1 MKTHFQNKNSKESKS
16 VSEGRRQLLRWIAA
30 SPLLTG
36 AALAD
41 SRLENLLASLQLG
54 VTAETNA
61 NPSAQNS
68 ELITSADQAL
78 NVFDF
83 EPVARKNLPPA
94 HFGHL
99 VGGVDDDGTVRANRD
114 GFTKFQIRPRRLVNV
129 EHIDTSVRLLGGDWK
144 TPIALAPAGSQKA
157 YHPDGEIP
165 VAKATQMH
173 GNLQILSTST
183 SAPLEAVIEAR
194 GAPLWFQLYPT
205 NVWEV
210 TRALVKRA
218 ESAGCPVLVLTV
230 DVQGAHNR
238 ETRERF
244 IRMDHRDCEVC
255 HGTVQERQYGV
266 LLRRKTMFRGLDT
279 SHVTDSIPDSMN
291 WSFIKRLR
299 DLTSMKLVIKGIVTR
314 EDAHLAVENGV
325 NGIIVSNHGGRGENS
340 GRSTIESLPEV
351 AQAIAGRIPVLIDG
365 GFRRGTD
372 IFKAFAL
379 GANAI
384 AIGRPYLYGLA
395 AFGQPGVEAVLTIL
409 QRELRMIM
417 QEAGTTT
424 LSKITRAYVQAPGS
438 TSTTGFME
446 HTTGENHG

>member
-1 MKTHFQNKNSKESKS
+1 LFTC
-16 VSEGRRQLLRWIAA
+16 
-30 SPLLTG
+30 

-41 SRLENLLASLQLG
+41 GHSNNLLAALQIDSAG
-54 VTAETNA
+54 ETRQTSD
-61 NPSAQNS
+61 PAQNT
-68 ELITSADQAL
+68 ELIKSADQAL
-78 NVFDF
+78 DVFDF

-94 HFGHL
+94 HYGHL
-99 VGGVDDDGTVRANRD
+99 VGGVDDDATVRANRD
-114 GFTKFQIRPRRLVNV
+114 GFTKYEIRTRRLIDV
-129 EHIDTSVRLLGGDWK
+129 EHIDTSVRIFGSTWK
-144 TPIALAPAGSQKA
+144 TPIILAPVGSQRA
-157 YHPDGEIP
+157 YYPDGETP
-165 VAKATQMH
+165 VAKGARKH

-183 SAPLEAVIEAR
+183 SVPLEAVIEAR

-230 DVQGAHNR
+230 DVEGAHNR

-244 IRMDHRDCEVC
+244 IRQDTRNCEVC
-255 HGTVQERQYGV
+255 HGTPQERAYGY
-266 LLRRKTMFRGLDT
+266 LLRRKTMFQGLDV

-291 WSFIKRLR
+291 WSFVKRLQ
-299 DLTSMKLVIKGIVTR
+299 DLTSMKLFLKGIVTK
-314 EDAHLAVENGV
+314 EDAHLAIENGV

-351 AQAIAGRIPVLIDG
+351 VQTVQRRIPVLIDG

-372 IFKAFAL
+372 IFKALAL
-379 GANAI
+379 GADAI
-384 AIGRPYLYGLA
+384 AIGRPYIYGLA

-409 QRELRMIM
+409 ERELHMIM

-424 LSKITRAYVQAPGS
+424 LRGITPAYVQRSSA
-438 TSTTGFME
+438 
-446 HTTGENHG
+446 